1 MSVTLLI
8 ILFTAITSVIAFS
21 NAELMEKLKFNAYS
35 IKHNRQW
42 YRFVSHGLVHA
53 DWLHLLI
60 NMLVLYSFGNNIV
73 EPLFRQ
79 LFAELG
85 IFYYLFLYITAIAI
99 ASLRSYERYK
109 NNVYYN
115 AVGASGAVSAILFSS
130 IILYPTGKIMLFLIP
145 IPIPAPIFGILY
157 LIYSAYMAKKSKDNI
172 GHDAHFWG
180 AVYGV
185 VLTIL
190 YKPALFFYFIHQIK
204 MMF

>member
-1 MSVTLLI
+1 MSFTLLI

-21 NAELMEKLKFNAYS
+21 NHELLDKLKFNAYS
-35 IKHNRQW
+35 IKHSRQW

-53 DWLHLLI
+53 DWIHLLI

-73 EPLFRQ
+73 EPLFKQ
-79 LFAELG
+79 LFGDLG
-85 IFYYLFLYITAIAI
+85 VFYYLFLYVTAIAI
-99 ASLRSYERYK
+99 ASVRSYEKYK
-109 NNVYYN
+109 DNVYYN
-115 AVGASGAVSAILFSS
+115 AVGASGAVSAVLFSS

-157 LIYSAYMAKKSKDNI
+157 LVYSAYMAKKSRDNV

-190 YKPALFFYFIHQIK
+190 FKPALFFYFIHHIT
-204 MMF
+204 MLF